1 MLETSSTFVGF
12 QVRYMLKV
20 QGVSI
25 CSHLFRLL
33 FVSLDTFAVDITI
46 EYLKESW
53 QKVC

>member
-1 MLETSSTFVGF
+1 
-12 QVRYMLKV
+12 MLKV

-25 CSHLFRLL
+25 RSHLFRHL
-33 FVSLDTFAVDITI
+33 FVSLGTFAVDITI